1 MSYLWGQGV
10 KGQKVL
16 IIIRNHQAL
25 YVPNMGN
32 LRSLHTGCVVF
43 LCIKNI
49 FGLTY
54 FLMQLFSLNEFVAL
68 DQAGFFDSF
77 RSK

>member
-49 FGLTY
+49 FWTHLFFNAAILTERICGIY
-54 FLMQLFSLNEFVAL
+54 VF
-68 DQAGFFDSF
+68 
-77 RSK
+77 